1 MGIDRKNKHLT
12 DLLNPYIIEES
23 ETRPGDV
30 FAIITESTMSILN
43 SQNPDEETRQ
53 KRAEILEVGIRK
65 YVWSKMESIMA
76 SMNYEWK
83 EKYNIIM
90 SVTITAGTDENDI
103 YLIEFDVEETNHRVS
118 SFGNHPSFGHQI
130 AFGHQSISIDGIT
143 VDGETRTDNSED
155 NFRER
160 SREWIA
166 RRDWENTRDRIN
178 ARDNARDNVRTQTG
192 WLRHADV
199 TNIRADTMR
208 TGTINAMDIHRN
220 QDRALRDVEERI
232 NRLSQQEIGY
242 PF

>member
-1 MGIDRKNKHLT
+1 MAIDRKNKHLT

-30 FAIITESTMSILN
+30 FSIITESTMSILN
-43 SQNPDEETRQ
+43 SQNPDEETKQ

-155 NFRER
+155 DFRER

-166 RRDWENTRDRIN
+166 RRDWENMRDRIN
-178 ARDNARDNVRTQTG
+178 ERDNVRATTG

-208 TGTINAMDIHRN
+208 AGTINAMDIHRN

>member
-1 MGIDRKNKHLT
+1 MEIDRKNKHLT

-23 ETRPGDV
+23 ETKPGDV

-43 SQNPDEETRQ
+43 SQNPDEETRK

-65 YVWSKMESIMA
+65 YVWNKMESIMA

-83 EKYNIIM
+83 EKYSISM
-90 SVTITAGTDENDI
+90 EVTITAGTDEDDV

-130 AFGHQSISIDGIT
+130 TFGHQSISIDGTTI
-143 VDGETRTDNSED
+143 DGETRTDSSED
-155 NFRER
+155 DFRER

-166 RRDWENTRDRIN
+166 RRDWENMRDRIN
-178 ARDNARDNVRTQTG
+178 ARDNVRTPTE
-192 WLRHADV
+192 WLSHV
-199 TNIRADTMR
+199 EPTHIRANTMR
-208 TGTINAMDIHRN
+208 AGTINAADIHRHE
-220 QDRALRDVEERI
+220 DRALRDLEERI
-232 NRLSQQEIGY
+232 SRLSEHGSGY